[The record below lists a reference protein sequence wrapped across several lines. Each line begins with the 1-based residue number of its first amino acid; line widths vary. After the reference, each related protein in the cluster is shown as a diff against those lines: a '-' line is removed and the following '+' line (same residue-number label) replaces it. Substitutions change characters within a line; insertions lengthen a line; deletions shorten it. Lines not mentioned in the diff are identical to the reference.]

1 MANCGFVDM
10 ETLIWQLVDRFV
22 PACERCGQYH
32 PHHRPDLITRV
43 TDLVMVSGTCHL
55 DLADNTADQIDLPS
69 GRHPVYVG
77 TFEVGSPGGGPDR
90 HVASMLFVAL
100 AEPEGIAGAQH
111 WIEDDTSIPRP
122 VPDYVVLSDLEARRL
137 PVDPIEGSHPMQVF
151 LRDVEGRARAGQ
163 FGAPSQWPSRV
174 LDDESGLNVLALP
187 MAGEFLRSVRGGDDE
202 EMLAV
207 MYLSYSY

>member
-1 MANCGFVDM
+1 M
-10 ETLIWQLVDRFV
+10 R
-22 PACERCGQYH
+22 
-32 PHHRPDLITRV
+32 
-43 TDLVMVSGTCHL
+43 
-55 DLADNTADQIDLPS
+55 
-69 GRHPVYVG
+69 
-77 TFEVGSPGGGPDR
+77 
-90 HVASMLFVAL
+90 
-100 AEPEGIAGAQH
+100 
-111 WIEDDTSIPRP
+111 
-122 VPDYVVLSDLEARRL
+122 
-137 PVDPIEGSHPMQVF
+137 VF